1 MRRIRIKI
9 TGWEELA
16 RKAGKSSEAMQR
28 RVQLRIR
35 EAALETLRDVKTE
48 MPVDTGRARAS
59 WGSPEAEGIWRE
71 GKDGM
76 SVTQGT
82 NVQYVRSL
90 NEGSSKQAPAGFIDA
105 AAERARVRI
114 MERLQGDAKDVM
126 E

>member
-59 WGSPEAEGIWRE
+59 WGSPEAEGIWE
-71 GKDGM
+71 ESDGGM
-76 SVTQGT
+76 SIEQGT
-82 NVQYVRSL
+82 NVHYVGRL

-114 MERLQGDAKDVM
+114 MERLESDAKDVI